1 MPRDVQQSAW
11 SHERLKPFSAWC
23 RARTAAEAQKHLK
36 RRRKRK
42 REKAGLDGEDP
53 PSKAEDELAAS
64 DELVAMQ
71 ASTRDSHKQQSDGE
85 TGSGVLV
92 QAVTLTALAAA
103 KMLVAVSVHIS

>member
-1 MPRDVQQSAW
+1 MFSTQLGSTNA
-11 SHERLKPFSAWC
+11 FSAWC

-53 PSKAEDELAAS
+53 SSKAEDELAAS

-71 ASTRDSHKQQSDGE
+71 ASTRNFHKQLSDEEGLDL
-85 TGSGVLV
+85 G
-92 QAVTLTALAAA
+92 QAVALRALAAA
-103 KMLVAVSVHIS
+103 AKLVPVSVCMS